1 MKTHRRLSSFKLA
14 NSLLEAKDRRRLV
27 ASVGLIVIG
36 SLLEVVSLG
45 IVIPV
50 VRAVT
55 DGDQR
60 RGSLWLPDFIKLL
73 PFDTYVTLLMI
84 CLVLA
89 FLAKNAYLV
98 LSGYY
103 QQRAQLSINNR
114 LVQRMFE
121 RYIQQPYEF
130 HLMHSSAV
138 LLRNVQEYS
147 SAATTQTIGPGLS
160 LAAELLTGLGFF
172 AVVLWVN
179 PVATVTLVS
188 IFALVTYVVLSSTRE
203 RTKRWGAERLVQ
215 RGLQSETLLA
225 GFWGIKEIKMF
236 GRERLVVETHQASLY
251 AATRYGIQFGLLQS
265 VPRATFEVMAVGA
278 AAVLVIAETATG
290 GDVGSATLTIAL
302 FGVVTFRMLPAVN
315 RILSS
320 FQQFSFG
327 RAGLEGAVESFS
339 LPVAR
344 AEARGSAHPI
354 RFRHLYVAD
363 LTYKYPRTEKVVLN
377 IESLSI
383 AAGESVGVVGASGSG
398 KSTLVD
404 LLIGI
409 LAPTSGNI
417 EVNGRSIADAARSW
431 MDCIGYVPQ
440 FVYLMDT
447 TIRRNVAFGLPTDE
461 IDDTKVEAALRAA
474 SLWDFINEHPNAT
487 ETIVGERGVRLS
499 GGQRQRLGIARA
511 LYAEPQVLIF
521 DEATSALD
529 DATEREIVES
539 IQKLAHNRTVVV
551 VAHRTTTL
559 RFCSRILRL
568 ENGRIVADGNHDTIL
583 SNLKGLGFRG
593 Q

>member
-1 MKTHRRLSSFKLA
+1 V

-60 RGSLWLPDFIKLL
+60 RVSPWLPDFMKSL
-73 PFDTYVTLLMI
+73 PFDSYVTLLML

-98 LSGYY
+98 LSGYFH
-103 QQRAQLSINNR
+103 QRVQLSIGNR
-114 LVQRMFE
+114 LMQRMFE

-130 HLMHSSAV
+130 HLTHSSAV
-138 LLRNVQEYS
+138 LLRNVQDYS
-147 SAATTQTIGPGLS
+147 SAVTNQAIVPALNLTV
-160 LAAELLTGLGFF
+160 ELLTGLGFF

-188 IFALVTYVVLSSTRE
+188 AFALVTYVVLSRTRE
-203 RTKRWGAERLVQ
+203 RTQRWGAERLLQ

-236 GRERLVVETHQASLY
+236 GRERLVVETHQSSLY
-251 AATRYGIQFGLLQS
+251 AASRFVYQFTLLQS
-265 VPRATFEVMAVGA
+265 IPRATYEVMAVGA
-278 AAVLVIAETATG
+278 AAVLVIAETTTG

-302 FGVVTFRMLPAVN
+302 FGVVSFRMLPAVN
-315 RILSS
+315 RIQSS

-327 RAGLEGAVESFS
+327 RAAVEGAIESFS

-344 AEARGSAHPI
+344 AEARGSADPI
-354 RFRHLYVAD
+354 RFKNLHVAD

-398 KSTLVD
+398 KSTFVD
-404 LLIGI
+404 LIIGI

-417 EVNGRSIADAARSW
+417 EVNGRSIAGAARSW

-461 IDDTKVEAALRAA
+461 IDDSKVEAALRAA
-474 SLWDFINEHPNAT
+474 SLWDFVNELPNAA

-529 DATEREIVES
+529 DVTEQAIVES
-539 IQKLAHNRTVVV
+539 IQKLAHNRTVVI
-551 VAHRTTTL
+551 VAHRMTTL
-559 RFCSRILRL
+559 NYCNRILRF
-568 ENGRIVADGNHDTIL
+568 ENGRIVADGSRETVL
-583 SNLKGLGFRG
+583 GRLKSRGHRG